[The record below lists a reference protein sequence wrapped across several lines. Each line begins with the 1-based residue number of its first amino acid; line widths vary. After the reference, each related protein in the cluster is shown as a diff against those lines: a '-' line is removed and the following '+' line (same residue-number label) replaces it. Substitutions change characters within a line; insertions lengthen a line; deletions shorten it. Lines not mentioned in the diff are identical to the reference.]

1 MESLATSIARRAK
14 RPRPSGEGSDVDEA
28 TAPEAHQ
35 HHAPHSDTPSVPR
48 ILYGPGPLAGIKLHP
63 ELWLDDGNL
72 ILVANRHTAF
82 RVYAGLLASQSEIF
96 ANLFAVASVSPDEV
110 YDGCPV
116 VPVYDTPGEFA
127 HFLRVLIPKESRR

>member
-1 MESLATSIARRAK
+1 MESPIATTIERPAK
-14 RPRPSGEGSDVDEA
+14 RSRPSSDDVDGA
-28 TAPEAHQ
+28 TASEAHQ
-35 HHAPHSDTPSVPR
+35 YHTPHSDTATLPR
-48 ILYGPGPLAGIKLHP
+48 ILYGPGPLAGKLHP